1 LNVRNDVQMNNY
13 QFLLS
18 KKHWAKLGDE
28 ILRRIADSFSKT
40 DDQLFL
46 EFVDLSERSN
56 MLKHNYLE
64 LRKTEEETD
73 TFIWLIAVT
82 LERKGAQL
90 VKEYLTSDDMS
101 KLEKAI
107 SLYMSSLILEEN
119 FIPGYFQ
126 LSTALAVK
134 GEVEKS
140 KKYLELGK
148 KVHSKMSASTTD
160 LDSYQNAMLQQC
172 SPQYIN
178 EFEKGLMQILNSQDN
193 GAL

>member
-1 LNVRNDVQMNNY
+1 MNNY
-13 QFLLS
+13 HFLLS

-46 EFVDLSERSN
+46 EFVDLSERNN

-73 TFIWLIAVT
+73 AFIWLIAVT
-82 LERKGAQL
+82 LERKGAQF
-90 VKEYLTSDDMS
+90 VKEYLNSDDMS

-148 KVHSKMSASTTD
+148 KVYSKMSASAAD
-160 LDSYQNAMLQQC
+160 LGSYQNAMLQQC

-178 EFEKGLMQILNSQDN
+178 EFEKGLMQIINSQDS